1 MVLLVLVLVVVG
13 WVEVGAIEAG
23 ATELVEVVVDVDT
36 GATEMG

>member
-1 MVLLVLVLVVVG
+1 VLLLVVLVVVG

>member
-1 MVLLVLVLVVVG
+1 VVLLVLVLVVVG

>member
-1 MVLLVLVLVVVG
+1 MLLVLLVLVVVG

>member
-1 MVLLVLVLVVVG
+1 MLLLVVLVVVG

>member
-1 MVLLVLVLVVVG
+1 MLLVLVVLVVVG